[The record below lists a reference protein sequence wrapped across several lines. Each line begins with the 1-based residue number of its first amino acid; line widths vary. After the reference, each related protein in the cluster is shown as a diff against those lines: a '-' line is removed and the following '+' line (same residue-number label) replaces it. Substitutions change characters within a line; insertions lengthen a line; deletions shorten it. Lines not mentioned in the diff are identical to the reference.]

1 MSSKK
6 FTAKEIKKIARSYI
20 FGKNMTYKKLA
31 EMCGCSDSKIS
42 YMMNYD
48 LLEYSRILYVLAEL
62 KAKAK
67 EKGIKGYTKMTKEE
81 LEEAIKE
88 N

>member
-31 EMCGCSDSKIS
+31 EMYGCSDSKIS
-42 YMMNYD
+42 FMMNHE
-48 LLEYSRILYVLAEL
+48 LLDISRILFILVDKKAQYNKKKIRKMLAM
-62 KAKAK
+62 KKK
-67 EKGIKGYTKMTKEE
+67 
-81 LEEAIKE
+81 
-88 N
+88 

>member
-31 EMCGCSDSKIS
+31 EMYGCSDSKIS
-42 YMMNYD
+42 YMMNHE
-48 LLEYSRILYVLAEL
+48 LLDISRILFNLVDK
-62 KAKAK
+62 KAKYNK
-67 EKGIKGYTKMTKEE
+67 KKVRKMLAMK
-81 LEEAIKE
+81 KK
-88 N
+88 

>member
-31 EMCGCSDSKIS
+31 EMHGCSDSKIS

-48 LLEYSRILYVLAEL
+48 LMDISKILFILVDK
-62 KAKAK
+62 KAQHNKK
-67 EKGIKGYTKMTKEE
+67 KVRKMLTMK
-81 LEEAIKE
+81 KK
-88 N
+88 

>member
-31 EMCGCSDSKIS
+31 EMYGCSDSKIS
-42 YMMNYD
+42 YLMNHD
-48 LLEYSRILYVLAEL
+48 LLDISKILFFLVEK
-62 KAKAK
+62 KAQYNKK
-67 EKGIKGYTKMTKEE
+67 KVRKMLNMK
-81 LEEAIKE
+81 KK
-88 N
+88 

>member
-48 LLEYSRILYVLAEL
+48 LMDISKILFILVDK
-62 KAKAK
+62 KAQHNKK
-67 EKGIKGYTKMTKEE
+67 KVRKMLTMKQ
-81 LEEAIKE
+81 K
-88 N
+88 

>member
-31 EMCGCSDSKIS
+31 EIYGCSDSKIS
-42 YMMNYD
+42 FMMNHE
-48 LLEYSRILYVLAEL
+48 LLDISRILFILVDKKAQYNKKKVRKMLAM
-62 KAKAK
+62 KKK
-67 EKGIKGYTKMTKEE
+67 
-81 LEEAIKE
+81 
-88 N
+88 

>member
-31 EMCGCSDSKIS
+31 EMYGCSDSKIS

-48 LLEYSRILYVLAEL
+48 LMDISKILFILVEKKAQHNKKKVRKMLAM
-62 KAKAK
+62 KKK
-67 EKGIKGYTKMTKEE
+67 
-81 LEEAIKE
+81 
-88 N
+88 

>member
-20 FGKNMTYKKLA
+20 FDKNMTYKKLA
-31 EMCGCSDSKIS
+31 EMYGCSDSKIS

-48 LLEYSRILYVLAEL
+48 LMDISKILFILVDK
-62 KAKAK
+62 KAQHNKK
-67 EKGIKGYTKMTKEE
+67 KVRKMLTMK
-81 LEEAIKE
+81 KK
-88 N
+88 

>member
-48 LLEYSRILYVLAEL
+48 LMDISKILFILVDK
-62 KAKAK
+62 KAQHNKK
-67 EKGIKGYTKMTKEE
+67 KVRKMLTMK
-81 LEEAIKE
+81 KK
-88 N
+88 